1 MKHRRTAVAGV
12 GLLAVVSLALAAC
25 GSSSASATG
34 GLSSAVAPSSPAT
47 SAPPSADAAL
57 VGAIAAISGQ
67 SYDLTLSAAGSTGS
81 GSVDPSH
88 QAVHLD
94 AKASQ
99 DGNELKLSLT
109 AMGTNLWV
117 KLDLGPLNKQA
128 GLNPAKWI
136 KVDAS
141 KIDLSSLGIDILNS
155 TDVLDLSPMQKAMSN
170 VKLADPTHITGT
182 IDLTALTGALSP
194 DSDAL
199 TKAGAA
205 AKTVPFTVTLDNQGR
220 FKELKIDGDSIATGL
235 SVDIGVSNIGSGKKV
250 AAPPASQV
258 IPAPSVI
265 YQILGSN

>member
-1 MKHRRTAVAGV
+1 VNHRRTVVAGV
-12 GLLAVVSLALAAC
+12 AVLAVLSLGLAAC
-25 GSSSASATG
+25 GSSSALATG
-34 GLSSAVAPSSPAT
+34 GSTSAAAPSSPAT

-57 VGAIAAISGQ
+57 VGSIAAISGQ

-81 GSVDPSH
+81 GSVDPSDRALH
-88 QAVHLD
+88 FD
-94 AKASQ
+94 AQASQ
-99 DGNELKLSLT
+99 DGNKLKLGLT
-109 AMGTNLWV
+109 VIGTDLWV

-155 TDVLDLSPMQKAMSN
+155 TDVLDLTPMQKAMSN
-170 VKLADPTHITGT
+170 AKLADPTHVTGT
-182 IDLTALTGALSP
+182 IDLTALTGVVSP

-220 FKELKIDGDSIATGL
+220 LKELKIDGDSIATGL
-235 SVDIGVSNIGSGKKV
+235 SLDIGVSNVGSGKKV

-265 YQILGSN
+265 YQILGSS

>member
-1 MKHRRTAVAGV
+1 VVAGV
-12 GLLAVVSLALAAC
+12 GLLAVLGLGLTAC

-34 GLSSAVAPSSPAT
+34 GSTSAAAPSTKAT

-57 VGAIAAISGQ
+57 VGSIAAISGL
-67 SYDLTLSAAGSTGS
+67 SYDLTLTAAGSTGS

-99 DGNELKLSLT
+99 DGNELKLGLT
-109 AMGTNLWV
+109 AIGTNLWV
-117 KLDLGPLNKQA
+117 KLDLGPLNKQV

-141 KIDLSSLGIDILNS
+141 KIDLSSLGVDILNN

-182 IDLTALTGALSP
+182 IDLTALTGALAP

-220 FKELKIDGDSIATGL
+220 LKELKIDGDSIATGL
-235 SVDIGVSNIGSGKKV
+235 SLDIGVSNIGSGKKV